1 VDIAGRRRWHRVLLA
16 IFTLGMAVTGAPAG
30 ALADDPVARFLGT
43 YVGSAT
49 TYDADGTVEDQRD
62 LEMSIEDRPRGAFT
76 ISWVAV
82 TLVDGR
88 RDVPG
93 VERDEVS
100 LTLLPTDR
108 PGVYIEETRTSLF
121 ERRLLPDP
129 LEGDPIRWAAID
141 GDRMGLYS
149 MVIYQDGRYEL
160 QAYTRTLTDIG
171 LDIDFRRIDDGV
183 VVRRVEGQTVRVD

>member
-1 VDIAGRRRWHRVLLA
+1 MDVAGKRPLRRALLLLA
-16 IFTLGMAVTGAPAG
+16 ALGMAATGAPPA
-30 ALADDPVARFLGT
+30 ALADDPVDPFVGT

-62 LEMSIEDRPRGAFT
+62 IDMTIAKGQRGALT

-93 VERDEVS
+93 VDRDEVS
-100 LTLLPTDR
+100 LTLVPTDR

-121 ERRLLPDP
+121 ERRALPDP
-129 LEGDPIRWAAID
+129 LQGDPIRWAAID
-141 GDRMGLYS
+141 GDRMGVYS
-149 MVIYQDGRYEL
+149 MVIYDDGRYEL
-160 QAYTRTLTDIG
+160 QAYTRTLTEIG
-171 LDIDFRRIDDGV
+171 LDIGFRRIDDGI
-183 VVRRVEGQTVRVD
+183 VVRRVEGRAVRVD